1 MGVKVERNEIKE
13 KKSWELEPE
22 ELARIRKGQVEI
34 ARKYSSNEV
43 LKNWEKEI

>member
-1 MGVKVERNEIKE
+1 MGVKNDKEE

-22 ELARIRKGQVEI
+22 ELARIRKAQVEI
-34 ARKYSSNEV
+34 ARKYSSNGT